1 MADVPTPLE
10 PQQLEALKH
19 LVGKRSELDA
29 DRRALVEE
37 LAKQHGIPMQP
48 IKGTMEEIGDAAK
61 VAALPMAGQLAF
73 GTVGAMTGNPA
84 LVLAGESAGGLIGT
98 KANELL
104 GISKP
109 GIEDYA
115 LSAGIPYAGAG
126 LMKLARKLT
135 PGHSAAEQQIGVGE
149 LRKMPGMLEGSKQ
162 AVDTAYAQVGNM
174 KLPTANFSATVNDLL
189 STEAIMRKYGAHNP
203 AVKRAMMATAQE
215 LSNNPSGIP
224 MSEVNALLKRY
235 REKVAGLEGKGGE
248 QYGAYKALRQ
258 GLFKDMDDAVA
269 KGIGTDALLL
279 RQAMGEAKKRIA
291 KDEFTELLAQH
302 GTRHETVLGQTFEVI
317 QPTKLL
323 NKLHQME
330 FDKSVGKSTFD
341 KISQTLKQL
350 AKIERPSESFRTG
363 IGSEGRAI
371 ALAGAGI
378 IGSAAGAEH
387 GAQGVLGGG
396 AGSALAAYGAIK
408 VHDAVAGLF
417 MSDRG
422 RKFLVK
428 LFTHN
433 KGQVGARTAQVL
445 QFAAAQF
452 QGTGES
458 TPQSDRDASAFVEM
472 AVNPDLEAE
481 RRGAL
486 GIPNRLDPRLETQ
499 R

>member
-1 MADVPTPLE
+1 
-10 PQQLEALKH
+10 
-19 LVGKRSELDA
+19 
-29 DRRALVEE
+29 LVEE
-37 LAKQHGIPMQP
+37 LAKQHGIPLQP
-48 IKGTMEEIGDAAK
+48 QKSTLQEVGDAAK
-61 VAALPMAGQLAF
+61 TAALPMLGQLAF
-73 GTVGAMTGNPA
+73 GAAAAPTGNPA
-84 LVLAGESAGGLIGT
+84 LIIGAEGVGGVIGT
-98 KANELL
+98 KANELF

-109 GIEDYA
+109 GVEDYA
-115 LSAGIPYAGAG
+115 MSAGIPAAGAG

-135 PGHSAAEQQIGVGE
+135 PGHSAAEQQMGVSE
-149 LRKMPGMLEGSKQ
+149 LRKMPDLLGGSKQ
-162 AVDTAYAQVGNM
+162 SVDDAYAQVGNM
-174 KLPTANFSATVNDLL
+174 RLPTANFSSTVNSLL
-189 STEAIMRKYGAHNP
+189 STEAIMKKYGVHNP
-203 AVKRAMMATAQE
+203 AVRRAMSETASE
-215 LSNNPSGIP
+215 LSQNPGGIP

-235 REKVAGLEGKGGE
+235 REKVAGLETKGGE

-258 GLFKDMDDAVA
+258 GLFKDMDAAVA
-269 KGIGTDALLL
+269 SGKGTDALLL

-291 KDEFTELLAQH
+291 KDEFTELIGQH

-323 NKLHQME
+323 NKLQQME
-330 FDKSVGKSTFD
+330 FDKSVGPANFA

-350 AKIERPSESFRTG
+350 AKIERPSESFKTG

-378 IGSAAGAEH
+378 IGSAAGSEYGAH
-387 GAQGVLGGG
+387 GALGGG

-408 VHDAVAGLF
+408 VHDAVASLF
-417 MSDRG
+417 MSDAG

-433 KGQVGARTAQVL
+433 KGQVGSRTSQVL

-452 QGTGES
+452 QGTGDS
-458 TPQSDRDASAFVEM
+458 TPQSDRNVSAFVDM

-481 RRGAL
+481 RRGRL
-486 GIPNRLDPRLETQ
+486 GIPNRLEPRMETQ